1 MNDLLT
7 DNIKIVYSF
16 CQKNLGY
23 AYLFGG
29 YEDYKSEMV
38 AEYCAKINKWVPEKG
53 ELSTFINT
61 ILINYIRRQHENRNR
76 YVKENVSTEELGDKI
91 IEDSYDPTIGDIIYY
106 EKLLGA
112 LPPIARD
119 YYLNHLTKKECLKEY
134 GISNSRFYKILGA
147 TKEIISKIVEN
158 YGASVV

>member
-7 DNIKIVYSF
+7 DNINIVYSF

-53 ELSTFINT
+53 ELSTFVNK
-61 ILINYIRRQHENRNR
+61 ILINYIRRQHENRKR
-76 YVKENVSTEELGDKI
+76 GVKEDVSVEELGDKI
-91 IEDSYDPTIGDIIYY
+91 VEDSYDPTIGDSIYY
-106 EKLLGA
+106 EKLLEV

-119 YYLNHLTKKECLKEY
+119 YYVKHMTKKECLKEY
-134 GISNSRFYKILGA
+134 EISNSRFYKILE
-147 TKEIISKIVEN
+147 TVKKNISKIVEN
-158 YGASVV
+158 YEANVV

>member
-29 YEDYKSEMV
+29 YEDYKAEMV

-53 ELSTFINT
+53 ELSTFVNK
-61 ILINYIRRQHENRNR
+61 ILINYIRRQHENRKR
-76 YVKENVSTEELGDKI
+76 GVKEDASVEELGDKI
-91 IEDSYDPTIGDIIYY
+91 VEDSYDPTAGDVIYY
-106 EKLLGA
+106 EKLLEA

-119 YYLNHLTKKECLKEY
+119 YYVNHMTKKECLKEY
-134 GISNSRFYKILGA
+134 GISNSRFYKILE
-147 TKEIISKIVEN
+147 TTRENISKIVEN
-158 YGASVV
+158 